1 MELKADLW
9 FPSIIFAGINEDI
22 NLDFLKV
29 TASNLKGDDNSNEW
43 CSEAMSNFDDLELD
57 KKLMMGAFQSELDK
71 AVDHVCKS
79 IGFPAVAL
87 KEFRLHDDGPG
98 TYNTQHNNPGSLL
111 SGLFFVNIPED
122 NMGDVQFFRD
132 DESSYYLPTLDLY
145 NNITTKLATYKP
157 QAGLMLIFPSWIK
170 HATTMNNSDKNR
182 LVVSFN
188 YGVKQ

>member
-1 MELKADLW
+1 
-9 FPSIIFAGINEDI
+9 
-22 NLDFLKV
+22 
-29 TASNLKGDDNSNEW
+29 
-43 CSEAMSNFDDLELD
+43 
-57 KKLMMGAFQSELDK
+57 
-71 AVDHVCKS
+71 
-79 IGFPAVAL
+79 
-87 KEFRLHDDGPG
+87 
-98 TYNTQHNNPGSLL
+98 
-111 SGLFFVNIPED
+111 
-122 NMGDVQFFRD
+122 MGDVQFFRD

>member
-1 MELKADLW
+1 MCIRDR
-9 FPSIIFAGINEDI
+9 
-22 NLDFLKV
+22 
-29 TASNLKGDDNSNEW
+29 
-43 CSEAMSNFDDLELD
+43 CSDAMSNFDDLELD

-71 AVDHVCKS
+71 AIDHVCKS
-79 IGFPAVAL
+79 IGFPPCMF
-87 KEFRLHDDGPG
+87 KEFYLHDNGPG
-98 TYNTQHNNPGSLL
+98 TYRTQHNHPGSLL
-111 SGLFFVNIPED
+111 SGLFFVDIPED

-132 DESSYYLPTLDLY
+132 DESSYYLPTLDMY

-170 HATTMNNSDKNR
+170 NATTMNNSDKNR